1 MVRDRAAPTDA
12 LIADLSPRPKRSSSY
27 GLHQSMTTLGGVLG
41 SITAVVCMKLTQNL
55 PCNIRCFYSFYFC
68 HSNLIILCEKSSETM
83 KKPNYTPR
91 PGRGRGLPSWRR
103 HARGPL
109 AMPHLHARW
118 RRIECR
124 DMSRDVAWHHRQR
137 AWKNVREWIWQ
148 IQKRAVVVAP
158 FLDQVVEG
166 LDDGEF
172 TPKSTVQLKR
182 TPSGT
187 MIKKVD
193 REVQQHKHTQAL
205 GTEDL
210 QERAYIWADDP
221 WADEEKSRVTTSDDR
236 SKNMNKSSD
245 MIVGWGEWSWSWS
258 EAVQLPEILASSLCF
273 LYFKGGSL

>member
-1 MVRDRAAPTDA
+1 
-12 LIADLSPRPKRSSSY
+12 
-27 GLHQSMTTLGGVLG
+27 
-41 SITAVVCMKLTQNL
+41 
-55 PCNIRCFYSFYFC
+55 
-68 HSNLIILCEKSSETM
+68 
-83 KKPNYTPR
+83 
-91 PGRGRGLPSWRR
+91 
-103 HARGPL
+103 
-109 AMPHLHARW
+109 
-118 RRIECR
+118 
-124 DMSRDVAWHHRQR
+124 MSRDVAWHHRQR
-137 AWKNVREWIWQ
+137 AWKNVREWILQ

-258 EAVQLPEILASSLCF
+258 EAVQLPREFWRALFVFSILKVARFSEAFVTLHARAIGDASCLLANIDVCNKYSSVNS
-273 LYFKGGSL
+273 YVSIGSHSR